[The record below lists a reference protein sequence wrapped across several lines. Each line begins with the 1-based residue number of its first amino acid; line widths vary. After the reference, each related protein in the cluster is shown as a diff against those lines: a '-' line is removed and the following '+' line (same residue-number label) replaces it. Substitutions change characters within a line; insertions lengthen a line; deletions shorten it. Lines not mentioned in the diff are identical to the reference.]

1 MKNVPMI
8 TDRDLYPWCKAQ
20 WISGMLALAL
30 MLMCIGLV
38 WHWPIVKSVTRSIT
52 IEIDCWR
59 AESRSGCLRQR
70 HQEAEALSLKA
81 IEDELLDLNPTR
93 PCGAKRAAAGQPDC
107 PGGNRMSSDEP

>member
-1 MKNVPMI
+1 
-8 TDRDLYPWCKAQ
+8 
-20 WISGMLALAL
+20 MLTFAL

-38 WHWPIVKSVTRSIT
+38 WHWTILTRVPRSIT

-59 AESRSGCLRQR
+59 ADTRSGCLRQR

-93 PCGAKRAAAGQPDC
+93 PCGAKRAAAGQPAC
-107 PGGNRMSSDEP
+107 SGGNRISSDEP